1 MSRLFRT
8 ENKGFCANEP
18 GQRATP
24 AIRSWQRQRNS
35 LIQNKFERERA
46 RHTHTHAEQSMCM
59 CAFVYFIFITDLE
72 LLCNVIELLDYCRR
86 YLRGLSFVF
95 RFPLP
100 PIFSPSSLLAYLHA
114 DCIRRIDAIMSP
126 LELGI
131 EIGIWMW

>member
-35 LIQNKFERERA
+35 LIQNKFERERE

-95 RFPLP
+95 RFPP
-100 PIFSPSSLLAYLHA
+100 PSSLLSLSSAGIFACRLHTTN
-114 DCIRRIDAIMSP
+114 RRDNVAA
-126 LELGI
+126 
-131 EIGIWMW
+131 